1 MFYSWNRAHF
11 GAWVIT
17 SSPLILGMCKLATL
31 YMYPWV
37 TLTPL
42 NRLSA
47 DPSDEKLEPFLH
59 VIGNAEALAINQIWF
74 GHPGR
79 IIEEAPQPGSAP
91 LNKLQL
97 WMKPQ
102 GPSACAIFVLNYA
115 AAAAK
120 HSIDFSKLKFN
131 GTAVLG
137 GKKVTVRD
145 VWQRQTLPPATGSME
160 VSVPAYDSALLLL
173 TAQ

>member
-1 MFYSWNRAHF
+1 MGDSF
-11 GAWVIT
+11 
-17 SSPLILGMCKLATL
+17 
-31 YMYPWV
+31 
-37 TLTPL
+37 TPL

-47 DPSDEKLEPFLH
+47 DPSDEKLEPFLD
-59 VIGNAEALAINQIWF
+59 VIGNAEALSINQNWS
-74 GHPGR
+74 GHPGLL
-79 IIEEAPQPGSAP
+79 IEEVPQPGSAP